1 MLFVEGVTQYAPEGD
16 LMPPVQIPVMPAWI
30 SVGDYDNIFSYQ
42 KLATK
47 GITVES
53 RSLQA
58 IIDDRDVFKPSEWG
72 GGKAGM
78 RRPREPLKAE
88 GLWFEDKYKAVQ
100 AANPEMNYIEV
111 SALMGRWDAAP
122 EDVKATYEAKA
133 AAALAEHAPKLAEW
147 KANVAAEAQQNAAA
161 CLDGNTGK
169 VVDLEQ
175 FGVDEYDTLQDG
187 CCMGLRFCLP
197 AVDQTNLIKSILFDA
212 HVTPSKV
219 KVLPGGDDYGQSG
232 EAAPALFHVD
242 SSGKACFS
250 ASEAQAASALRTS
263 PPCGSTSA
271 SRLACSARSLCS
283 RSSRATSPRTFA
295 TSACAHSS
303 SKRASLP
310 VTSPYSH
317 LCPRHRAVYGKLN
330 FLRVSGIV
338 RLDAGAGAAATSGE
352 LAAFDAWPAPD
363 KKNPK
368 LNFRDFDDGFY

>member
-1 MLFVEGVTQYAPEGD
+1 MCESDERTRVVLEVRTRGSGTTLHAPLLSWPTPALLQVARKLQLPYAPFKMLFVEGVTQYAPEGD

-58 IIDDRDVFKPSEWG
+58 IIDDCDVFKPSEWG
-72 GGKAGM
+72 GGKAGR

-219 KVLPGGDDYGQSG
+219 KVLPGGDDYGTKPPAAAAQSG

-250 ASEAQAASALRTS
+250 ASEAQAASAHIAAL
-263 PPCGSTSA
+263 
-271 SRLACSARSLCS
+271 
-283 RSSRATSPRTFA
+283 
-295 TSACAHSS
+295 
-303 SKRASLP
+303 
-310 VTSPYSH
+310 
-317 LCPRHRAVYGKLN
+317 
-330 FLRVSGIV
+330 
-338 RLDAGAGAAATSGE
+338 RLDERVKAC
-352 LAAFDAWPAPD
+352 LQR
-363 KKNPK
+363 KKFVLPQQSRNVSV
-368 LNFRDFDDGFY
+368 NFCNECVRALI